1 MDGQLL
7 RYGPKPQHVAFL
19 SPSPSSSSGKKK
31 ALIAVGGLSCGLLFA
46 DYIDALQVELS
57 TSALKESVHLCQPLL
72 SSSHTGWGISSV
84 TNDAAELDLLLEHL
98 HTHLGFVEFL
108 LLGGC

>member
-1 MDGQLL
+1 MEGQLV

-46 DYIDALQVELS
+46 EYVDALHVELA
-57 TSALKESVHLCQPLL
+57 TSAASLHLCQPLL

-98 HTHLGFVEFL
+98 HAHLGFVEFL
-108 LLGGC
+108 LLGGY

>member
-7 RYGPKPQHVAFL
+7 RYGPKPQLVAFL
-19 SPSPSSSSGKKK
+19 SPSPSPSSGKKK

-46 DYIDALQVELS
+46 DYIDALQLELS